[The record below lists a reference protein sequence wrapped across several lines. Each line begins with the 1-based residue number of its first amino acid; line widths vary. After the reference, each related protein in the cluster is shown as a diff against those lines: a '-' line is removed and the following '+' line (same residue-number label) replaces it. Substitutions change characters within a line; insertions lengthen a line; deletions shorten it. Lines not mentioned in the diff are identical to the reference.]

1 MTFDARVQAVRGK
14 GFTER
19 QARFLVTVMLHAGVC
34 MVRQYC
40 AFARI
45 AHGQKTHDFFTSL
58 VERRI
63 ARAYACAHKR
73 ARIFHVHH
81 RALYEAIGE
90 PHSRFRKPTP
100 IGPAI
105 HRLMLLDAVL
115 ASPGMAW
122 LATERDKLAHFT
134 LLLGDRLRREE
145 YPRLTFG
152 AGAAMTARY
161 FPDKLP
167 IGCDAERRTHVFAY
181 LVVRSVPVDFRS
193 FLHRHAELFWALP
206 EWTVRLLLPA
216 HLQANAGA
224 YTAAF
229 HQELAAPLRP
239 ATVEELVWLFEQQR
253 RLQQASMDVLGHD
266 EHRFAEA
273 RRAFGAP
280 RYRVLYRSWL
290 RDGRKALDATV
301 SPVLAEAIRRGAG
314 RIESHVL
321 PHPYLHL
328 SPLAGTA

>member
-1 MTFDARVQAVRGK
+1 MTFEERVNAVKGK

-34 MVRQYC
+34 MDRHYC

-45 AHGQKTHDFFTSL
+45 AHGQKTHDFFASL
-58 VERRI
+58 VERRL

-73 ARIFHVHH
+73 ARIFHIHH

-105 HRLMLLDAVL
+105 QRLMLLDAVL
-115 ASPGMAW
+115 ANPALTW
-122 LATERDKLAHFT
+122 LATEGDKLAHFT
-134 LLLGDRLRREE
+134 LLLHDRLRRDE

-152 AGAAMTARY
+152 DGAATTVRY

-167 IGCDAERRTHVFAY
+167 IGHDADHRTHVFTY
-181 LVVRSVPVDFRS
+181 LVVRSVPVDFRA
-193 FLHRHAELFWALP
+193 FLHRHSDLLQALP
-206 EWTVRLLLPA
+206 VWTVRLFLPA
-216 HLQANAGA
+216 HLQDNADA
-224 YTAAF
+224 YVAAF
-229 HQELAAPLRP
+229 HQELATPLRP
-239 ATVEELVWLFEQQR
+239 AIAEELAWFFGRQR
-253 RLQQASMDVLGHD
+253 QLRQSPERLGQD
-266 EHRFAEA
+266 EGRFGQA

-290 RDGRKALDATV
+290 REGRKALDATV
-301 SPVLAEAIRRGAG
+301 SPVLADAIRRGHG

-321 PHPYLHL
+321 PHAYLHL
-328 SPLAGTA
+328 SPLVGTA